1 MENIIGALLYKYK
14 NLLTESTK
22 RIEEIRKE
30 YKNKD
35 IIDIFMITEQ
45 IGMIRYFIHDLQNL
59 QKINQLL
66 SMEDKNKGGNHD

>member
-66 SMEDKNKGGNHD
+66 SLKDKNKGGNHD